1 MKNNTFLHFIF
12 GINRHDSLL
21 TDVPGPPLNLEP
33 LDWDKNFVDLKWE
46 PPASTGGAPV
56 LKYIVER
63 KVGII
68 FLHLSEVRPLFCAFT
83 CPFYVCFFAKL
94 SGFEPCVQLLLM
106 NKCFRYF
113 IISWLQPPSLL
124 CLFFP

>member
-1 MKNNTFLHFIF
+1 MKNNTFLRFII

-21 TDVPGPPLNLEP
+21 KDVPGPPLNLEP

-46 PPASTGGAPV
+46 PPASTGGAPL

-68 FLHLSEVRPLFCAFT
+68 FLSLSEVRLLFVPLIAHFMFVFLANCLDSNLVYF
-83 CPFYVCFFAKL
+83 
-94 SGFEPCVQLLLM
+94 VQL
-106 NKCFRYF
+106 
-113 IISWLQPPSLL
+113 
-124 CLFFP
+124 